1 MNKEEIAKKIQAEK
15 DSYNREINRLQQEI
29 LKVKERHQST
39 IAYLQNQKQQC
50 SEDFDLNKS
59 NEELKVL
66 LSQLEFYIKMQENN
80 KITQDLE
87 DIIQKAQL

>member
-50 SEDFDLNKS
+50 SENIDFKKLND
-59 NEELKVL
+59 ELEKFL
-66 LSQLEFYIKMQENN
+66 
-80 KITQDLE
+80 
-87 DIIQKAQL
+87 